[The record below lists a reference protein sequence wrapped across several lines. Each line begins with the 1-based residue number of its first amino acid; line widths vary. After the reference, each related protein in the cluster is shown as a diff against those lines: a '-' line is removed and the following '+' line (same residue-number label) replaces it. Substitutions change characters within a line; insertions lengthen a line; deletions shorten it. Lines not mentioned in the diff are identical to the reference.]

1 MTVVVSYTIW
11 VRVATEES
19 QMSDAAAP
27 THPDL
32 KDTLEEMRASVAAR
46 GARNGLTRA
55 MQRLMLTILEMF
67 LTLLAD
73 FRAGKLA
80 PVVAAAKDAV
90 DCPSPSLKGRGI
102 QGSASLA
109 NGTEYTVAY
118 PPPQPSPSGP
128 IAPCAMGARSR
139 GEGEANRCFSART
152 AAMAD
157 GLPADAPSRAERFGS
172 VARWIAAPDQ
182 VRGRLCARMP
192 GSVGDAGSGREAD
205 GGCAKP
211 AVFAAA
217 VGYAWRAPR
226 SSHPTGRHGVRFK
239 KMGLWRP
246 GFARAV
252 CSSMKTRRQRLKI
265 QGK

>member
-1 MTVVVSYTIW
+1 
-11 VRVATEES
+11 
-19 QMSDAAAP
+19 MSNAAAP

-157 GLPADAPSRAERFGS
+157 GLPADARAGRN
-172 VARWIAAPDQ
+172 VLVRWRDGLPLRI
-182 VRGRLCARMP
+182 RSG
-192 GSVGDAGSGREAD
+192 AGSARECPVVLVTRD
-205 GGCAKP
+205 QGAKRMAGARSP
-211 AVFAAA
+211 QFSLRRWDTRGVR
-217 VGYAWRAPR
+217 RAP
-226 SSHPTGRHGVRFK
+226 PTLRGATGSDSKKWVFGGRD
-239 KMGLWRP
+239 L
-246 GFARAV
+246 RALFV
-252 CSSMKTRRQRLKI
+252 PA
-265 QGK
+265 